1 MSFTTVLNDVEEG
14 IKDALESGV
23 TSVRRFYTNPPSVI
37 NEYPACIVYHQS
49 GDWQRST
56 HSSANGHGSV
66 IGVHTFIAEVAV
78 PHKDLARDIATLRPI
93 TDEVVDALWKAANRD
108 RFGGTVIDLG
118 NMMRQSSTPPVRHEK
133 LAGTWAGD
141 NTIGIRFEI
150 DVTVEREVEVG

>member
-14 IKDALESGV
+14 IKDALETQVS
-23 TSVRRFYTNPPSVI
+23 SVRRFYTDPPETV
-37 NEYPACIVYHQS
+37 NEYPACLVWHES
-49 GDWQRST
+49 GSWQRST
-56 HSSANGHGSV
+56 HMSDGHGSV

-78 PHKDLARDIATLRPI
+78 ARKDLKRDMATLRPI
-93 TDEVVDALWKAANRD
+93 TDEVVDALWTSANRD

-133 LAGTWAGD
+133 LPNTWAGD

-150 DVTVEREVEVG
+150 DVTVSREVENG

>member
-14 IKDALESGV
+14 IKTALEDQV

-49 GDWQRST
+49 GDWQRSS
-56 HSSANGHGSV
+56 HSSTNGHGSV

-78 PHKDLARDIATLRPI
+78 AHKDLARDIATLRPI
-93 TDEVVDALWKAANRD
+93 ADEVVDALWKSANANK
-108 RFGGTVIDLG
+108 FGGTVIDLG
-118 NMMRQSSTPPVRHEK
+118 NMMRQSSVPPIRHEK
-133 LAGTWAGD
+133 VSPGWASD
-141 NTIGIRFEI
+141 NTIAIRFEI